1 MDRGACRGTVHRV
14 AKSWTQLKQLSTHA
28 CTLLLSDS
36 ERLCEGLD
44 LTKVRQSIS
53 LEGMA
58 QGPLT

>member
-1 MDRGACRGTVHRV
+1 MDRGTQRV
-14 AKSWTQLKQLSTHA
+14 TAHGVTNSQTQLKQLSTHA

>member
-1 MDRGACRGTVHRV
+1 MDRGTRRV
-14 AKSWTQLKQLSTHA
+14 TAHGVTNSQTQLKQLSTHA